1 MNPDDYQRTRK
12 NLLTR
17 IDTLREIR
25 DDLTARDPLLV
36 GEFPADVRQKMVLLD
51 RESTRLRNPDLT
63 VAFVGGFSAG
73 KSSLVNAFLG
83 RYLLPESTKVTTAVP
98 TFVREASEGES
109 AELHYLS
116 ETEIEE
122 LGQLFRQ
129 ELATIFRMP
138 ELANAPH
145 STLVETLEPNV
156 REGRGRG
163 LFEQYRQY
171 QEQKS
176 RRNPDHRGRVVR
188 TSIAAAQKAIT
199 DETEA
204 MFLDR
209 VVLHVRGSSLPA
221 DVVLVDL
228 PGISVANPRHR
239 QITFRFVREE
249 AHAIVFV
256 LLATRLFDKDEI
268 EILELIRAGESRIA
282 EKTFWV
288 MNRWDA
294 LDGVHQQQTLQDFE
308 RRMQEFSIPAGYWA
322 FRTNALHGLL
332 SQMGIR
338 GQVPSEPIV
347 AAHWQSYEEQLVPR
361 YGGSHQ
367 TAFDDSQIHRL
378 QEKVLDFLNNRLR
391 ATTLR
396 TAVDNARSNF
406 GEPIPHHLR
415 RIKDAEDASL
425 GGGLKQAEQEY
436 SREMVE
442 HLLEIRQN
450 ELEELISE
458 IQQEVAVERATSLIG
473 KTQELVESLK
483 GKIESGSETN
493 AFEVYKEIIASR
505 ELRKY
510 PYHFEIEMRVVDN
523 LNTMLKR
530 RFREYV
536 AEQVTDI
543 FQNLEKRVNDGLEK
557 IGRDV
562 GFNPSVMEPFATAL
576 RKHRDA
582 FIHNVDGVAKMYAAQ
597 LDALLLYKPKTFW
610 GFAGGNEIL
619 EGLEQAARIK
629 FDNIRDSNQPIE
641 PADFELKTKK
651 IRETLSKYYIP
662 EVKTFYGHIAKN
674 IFPIVI
680 NNLQQIKTEL
690 TEVVRNRYRI
700 ALETVK
706 TMEASSEFAS
716 RRQGSEQRS
725 RYLRETIDRIEQA
738 GREMVSQLPAL
749 PA

>member
-12 NLLTR
+12 TLLAR
-17 IDTLREIR
+17 IETLREIR
-25 DDLTARDPLLV
+25 DDLTARDPLLI

-51 RESTRLRNPDLT
+51 RESTRLRNPNLT

-122 LGQLFRQ
+122 LGQIFRQ

-145 STLVETLEPNV
+145 STLVETLEPLV
-156 REGRGRG
+156 REGRGRV
-163 LFEQYRQY
+163 LFEQYRLY
-171 QEQKS
+171 QEHKS
-176 RRNPDHRGRVVR
+176 RRNPEHRGRVLR
-188 TSIAAAQKAIT
+188 TTLDAARKAIT
-199 DETEA
+199 DETDA

-209 VVLHVRGSSLPA
+209 VVLNVQGSSLPA

-249 AHAIVFV
+249 AHAVVFV

-294 LDGVHQQQTLQDFE
+294 LGAAQQQQTLQDFE
-308 RRMQEFSIPAGYWA
+308 KRMQEFSIPAGYSS

-332 SQMGIR
+332 AQMGLGKR
-338 GQVPSEPIV
+338 VPSEPV
-347 AAHWQSYEEQLVPR
+347 VTAHWRGYEELLATR

-367 TAFDDSQIHRL
+367 TAFHDSQIHLL

-391 ATTLR
+391 LTTLR
-396 TAVDNARSNF
+396 TAIDNARSNF
-406 GEPIPHHLR
+406 GEPVPHQLR
-415 RIKDAEDASL
+415 RVKDAEEASL
-425 GGGLKQAEQEY
+425 AGGLKQAEQEH
-436 SREMVE
+436 SRQMVDSLFE
-442 HLLEIRQN
+442 RRQH
-450 ELEELISE
+450 ELESLVSE
-458 IQQEVAVERATSLIG
+458 MQHEVAVERAASLNR

-493 AFEVYKEIIASR
+493 AFEVYKDIIASR

-530 RFREYV
+530 SFRAYV
-536 AEQVTDI
+536 QEQVTDI
-543 FQNLEKRVNDGLEK
+543 FQNLVRRVNAGLEG
-557 IGRDV
+557 IGQDI
-562 GFNPSVMEPFATAL
+562 GFNTGVMEPFDAVLKNQRT
-576 RKHRDA
+576 A
-582 FIHNVDGVAKMYAAQ
+582 FIQKVDGVAMMMAVE
-597 LDALLLYKPKTFW
+597 LDALLLYKPKSFW
-610 GFAGGNEIL
+610 GYGGNEIL
-619 EGLEQAARIK
+619 EGLEVAARIN
-629 FDNIRDSNQPIE
+629 FASIQNPNQPIE
-641 PADFELKTKK
+641 PADFEQKTKK
-651 IRETLSKYYIP
+651 IRETLSKHYIGQVVTYYNN
-662 EVKTFYGHIAKN
+662 IAKS

-680 NNLQQIKTEL
+680 SNLQEIREKL
-690 TEVVRNRYRI
+690 IAVLKSHYRH
-700 ALETVK
+700 ALASVK
-706 TMEASSEFAS
+706 VIEAEKEYSA
-716 RRQGSEQRS
+716 RRQGAEQRS

-738 GREMVSQLPAL
+738 GREMASQLPAL